1 MSLKECPKCGA
12 DSIFLPLI
20 PAAGYDG
27 KLYGS
32 RSEGFC
38 NSPFCDQRLWYHPR
52 TGRVTR
58 RTVGITL
65 EEYTQQKLTSATN
78 LTVINIMR
86 RHAGLSLFMEVDE
99 PERVARALKSHQKM
113 IRGSGLFDSVKDWFQ
128 RNVQT
133 PIVAWFWY
141 GAAAFK
147 SPFQKD

>member
-78 LTVINIMR
+78 LTVINSMR
-86 RHAGLSLFMEVDE
+86 RHAGLSLLVDVGE
-99 PERVARALKSHQKM
+99 PERAARALKAHR
-113 IRGSGLFDSVKDWFQ
+113 ILVPRPWYTRLLD
-128 RNVQT
+128 T
-133 PIVAWFWY
+133 IVNWFWY

-147 SPFQKD
+147 SPFIREDSDCHGE